1 MPSPVVL
8 VGHAHAC
15 PIHGRGHVTTGTK
28 SGLVHG
34 KEVACAGDKTSCG
47 ATIIGGSPGASIL
60 GKAIARKGDTTD
72 HGGVLEEGDASCLV
86 P

>member
-8 VGHAHAC
+8 VGHSHAC
-15 PIHGRGHVTTGTK
+15 PTHGKGHVITGSG

-34 KEVACAGDKTSCG
+34 KDVACVGDEISCG
-47 ATIIGGSPGASIL
+47 AKIISGSPGASIR
-60 GKAIARKGDTTD
+60 GKPIARKGDLTD
-72 HGGVLEEGDASCLV
+72 HGGVLEEGDSDCML